1 MTANRMVRQ
10 ESRDIKY
17 DYNLSDISSNHSINN
32 DQQSD
37 MDYQMSEHSNES
49 SDMGMVTSSVG
60 MTSSVTSS
68 DNNHVIQQQH
78 DQYYE
83 LIPVEHQ
90 DHSRDNLQIIY
101 STNQNSVRTASNQNT
116 CQPMVESHGNNSQS
130 AMQDPYKPIPTTV
143 ILQQATHKY
152 DSSNMTH
159 HGSQQC
165 RVIQHGLPSD
175 QSVTSQSPI
184 TNPTNQSSTG
194 QSTAPVDQPIRSVNS
209 LSAGP
214 SRSQSNQKTETK
226 SGSRAPSSSVVARS
240 AKSGKIT
247 KKTPPARN
255 HKCNI
260 CNKMFVRPAEL
271 QRHIRKHTG
280 ERPFK
285 CDDCDMTFM
294 RKDHLTSHQLK
305 HRDQKQFKCRFCD
318 YESNRGDTLKRHC
331 KNKHKNEI

>member
-1 MTANRMVRQ
+1 MTANRIARQ

-60 MTSSVTSS
+60 MASSVTSS
-68 DNNHVIQQQH
+68 DNNHVIQPQH

-90 DHSRDNLQIIY
+90 DHPRDNLQIIY
-101 STNQNSVRTASNQNT
+101 STNQSSVRAASNQNT
-116 CQPMVESHGNNSQS
+116 GSCQPMTESHGNQQQS
-130 AMQDPYKPIPTTV
+130 SIQDPYKPIPTTV
-143 ILQQATHKY
+143 ILQQTAHKY
-152 DSSNMTH
+152 DSSNMSH
-159 HGSQQC
+159 QGSQQC
-165 RVIQHGLPSD
+165 RVIQHGLQSD
-175 QSVTSQSPI
+175 PPITSQSQSVI
-184 TNPTNQSSTG
+184 TNPTNQSSAS
-194 QSTAPVDQPIRSVNS
+194 QSNSSVDQPIRSVNT
-209 LSAGP
+209 LSAGS
-214 SRSQSNQKTETK
+214 SRSQSNQKTQTK
-226 SGSRAPSSSVVARS
+226 SSSRAPVVARN
-240 AKSGKIT
+240 AKSGKI

>member
-1 MTANRMVRQ
+1 MTANRMARQ
-10 ESRDIKY
+10 ETRDIKY

-60 MTSSVTSS
+60 MASSVTSS
-68 DNNHVIQQQH
+68 DNNQVIQQQH

-90 DHSRDNLQIIY
+90 DHQRDNLQIIY
-101 STNQNSVRTASNQNT
+101 STNQSAVRATSNQSTGT
-116 CQPMVESHGNNSQS
+116 CQPMTEPPPP
-130 AMQDPYKPIPTTV
+130 MQDPYKPIPTTV
-143 ILQQATHKY
+143 ILPAHKY
-152 DSSNMTH
+152 DSSNMSH
-159 HGSQQC
+159 QASQQC
-165 RVIQHGLPSD
+165 RVIQHGLQSD
-175 QSVTSQSPI
+175 PPITSPPPLVI
-184 TNPTNQSSTG
+184 TNPTNQSSAG
-194 QSTAPVDQPIRSVNS
+194 QSTSSVDQPMRSVNT
-209 LSAGP
+209 LRAGS
-214 SRSQSNQKTETK
+214 SRSQSNQKTEPK
-226 SGSRAPSSSVVARS
+226 SSSRASVVPRNS
-240 AKSGKIT
+240 GQKSTGGKI

>member
-1 MTANRMVRQ
+1 MAANRMARQ

-60 MTSSVTSS
+60 NMTSSVTSS

-101 STNQNSVRTASNQNT
+101 STNQNSVRPAPNQNP
-116 CQPMVESHGNNSQS
+116 CQPMAESHGNQLQS

-143 ILQQATHKY
+143 ILQQTAHKY
-152 DSSNMTH
+152 DSSNMSH
-159 HGSQQC
+159 HGSSQQC

-175 QSVTSQSPI
+175 QSNQSAI
-184 TNPTNQSSTG
+184 TNPINQSSTSVE
-194 QSTAPVDQPIRSVNS
+194 QSNAPVTSDQQPIRSVNS
-209 LSAGP
+209 AVH
-214 SRSQSNQKTETK
+214 SQSNQRTK
-226 SGSRAPSSSVVARS
+226 PSGSRAPSSSTVAKA
-240 AKSGKIT
+240 AKSGKVT

>member
-1 MTANRMVRQ
+1 
-10 ESRDIKY
+10 
-17 DYNLSDISSNHSINN
+17 
-32 DQQSD
+32 
-37 MDYQMSEHSNES
+37 MSEHSNES

-60 MTSSVTSS
+60 VTSSVTSS

-101 STNQNSVRTASNQNT
+101 STNQNSVRAASNQST
-116 CQPMVESHGNNSQS
+116 CQPMVESHGNHQQS
-130 AMQDPYKPIPTTV
+130 SMQDPYTPIPTTV
-143 ILQQATHKY
+143 ILKQTAHKY
-152 DSSNMTH
+152 DTSNMSH
-159 HGSQQC
+159 HGGHQC
-165 RVIQHGLPSD
+165 RVIHHGLPTD
-175 QSVTSQSPI
+175 QLLSSQSDI
-184 TNPTNQSSTG
+184 TNSTNQSSTG
-194 QSTAPVDQPIRSVNS
+194 QSTASIDQPIRCANS

-214 SRSQSNQKTETK
+214 SRSQSNKKTETK
-226 SGSRAPSSSVVARS
+226 SGSRAPSSVVAKS
-240 AKSGKIT
+240 AKSGKI

-260 CNKMFVRPAEL
+260 CDKMFVRPAEL